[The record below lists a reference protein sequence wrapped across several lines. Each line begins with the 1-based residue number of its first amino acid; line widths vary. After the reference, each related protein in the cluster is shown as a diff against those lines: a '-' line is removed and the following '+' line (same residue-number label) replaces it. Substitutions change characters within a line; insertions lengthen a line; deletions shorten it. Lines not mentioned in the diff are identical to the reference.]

1 MGIFKE
7 SPGLRHFKIIE
18 RTFKE
23 KEMGS
28 AVAIWEK
35 QGKTNGSI
43 FVKDCIELIR
53 TNTYAFLFHFTKV
66 PKVEIFYFVVF
77 MNE

>member
-1 MGIFKE
+1 
-7 SPGLRHFKIIE
+7 
-18 RTFKE
+18 
-23 KEMGS
+23 MGS

-43 FVKDCIELIR
+43 FVKDCIKLIR
-53 TNTYAFLFHFTKV
+53 TNTYTFLFHFTKV